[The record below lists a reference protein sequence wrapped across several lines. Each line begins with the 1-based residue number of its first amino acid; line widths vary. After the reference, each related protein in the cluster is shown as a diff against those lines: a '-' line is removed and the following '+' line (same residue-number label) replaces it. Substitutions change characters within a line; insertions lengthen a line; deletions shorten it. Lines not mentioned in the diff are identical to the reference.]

1 MNIPGMTKFK
11 SFNDFNASA
20 SKEVDK
26 QHASVLEEI
35 DKFEKVE
42 GRGPQS
48 SGEFNRAV
56 QKDLAE
62 LSERRPGIYKTPQIK
77 YP

>member
-26 QHASVLEEI
+26 LRLPR
-35 DKFEKVE
+35 K
-42 GRGPQS
+42 R
-48 SGEFNRAV
+48 
-56 QKDLAE
+56 
-62 LSERRPGIYKTPQIK
+62 
-77 YP
+77 